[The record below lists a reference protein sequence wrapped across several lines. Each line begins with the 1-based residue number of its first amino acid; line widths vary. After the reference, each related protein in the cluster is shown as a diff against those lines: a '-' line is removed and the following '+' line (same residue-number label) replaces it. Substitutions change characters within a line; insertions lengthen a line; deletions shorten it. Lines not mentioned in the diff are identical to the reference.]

1 MEKIPTKIIRKHGS
15 NWKNHVEEDLK
26 LLLDVKGAL
35 GAIVTSRN
43 GDIITQ
49 RLKDDPDMSKQ
60 KENALMQLVK
70 KAVQTINGMRNMPLR
85 RVVFETEE
93 GSVVLYNAENAVIG
107 CLLDKDYD
115 LLTVMLEIKTVGEL
129 IGSHLNS
136 GELTKEEFEKIVT
149 RDPGE
154 LKAFAFDLVGNISNH
169 YGDLI
174 TEEFIKFTLAKNQPQ
189 WAAR

>member
-1 MEKIPTKIIRKHGS
+1 MEKIPSKIIRKHGS

-26 LLLDVKGAL
+26 LLLEVKGAM

-49 RLKDDPDMSKQ
+49 KLNDMPKH

-70 KAVQTINGMRNMPLR
+70 KAVQTINGMRSTPLR
-85 RVVFETEE
+85 RVIFETEE

-136 GELTKEEFEKIVT
+136 GEITKEEFDRIVT

-154 LKAFAFDLVGNISNH
+154 LKALAFDLLGSLSNH
-169 YGDLI
+169 YGDPI

>member
-1 MEKIPTKIIRKHGS
+1 MEKIPSKIIKKHGS

-35 GAIVTSRN
+35 GVIVTSRN

-49 RLKDDPDMSKQ
+49 RFKDVPDMPKQ

-70 KAVQTINGMRNMPLR
+70 KAVQTINGMRNTPLR
-85 RVVFETEE
+85 RVIFETEE

-136 GELTKEEFEKIVT
+136 GELTREEFEKIVT
-149 RDPGE
+149 RDPG
-154 LKAFAFDLVGNISNH
+154 N
-169 YGDLI
+169 
-174 TEEFIKFTLAKNQPQ
+174 
-189 WAAR
+189 